1 MTELLQ
7 SLSTQNEF
15 VGRHNGPKLSDQQK
29 MLDAINAV
37 SLDALI
43 SETVPANIRLEQPM
57 TLAEAKS
64 EADMLAT
71 MKQFAKQNQVKR
83 TFIGQGYYN
92 TFTPNVILRNVLE
105 NPGWYTAYTPYQP
118 EISQGRLESLL
129 NFQQMVIDLT
139 GMEIANASLLDEA
152 TAAAEAMTLCKRAG
166 KSKSKSNVFFVAD
179 DVHPQ
184 TIEVVKTRAKFIG
197 FEVLVGSLE
206 SLPEQDVFGA
216 LVQYPSTTGEVR
228 DLTDIIAKAQAN
240 KTLVT
245 VATDYLLLPY

>member
-29 MLDAINAV
+29 MLEAINAV

-64 EADMLAT
+64 EADMLAA

-92 TFTPNVILRNVLE
+92 TFTPNVILR
-105 NPGWYTAYTPYQP
+105 
-118 EISQGRLESLL
+118 
-129 NFQQMVIDLT
+129 
-139 GMEIANASLLDEA
+139 
-152 TAAAEAMTLCKRAG
+152 
-166 KSKSKSNVFFVAD
+166 
-179 DVHPQ
+179 
-184 TIEVVKTRAKFIG
+184 
-197 FEVLVGSLE
+197 
-206 SLPEQDVFGA
+206 
-216 LVQYPSTTGEVR
+216 
-228 DLTDIIAKAQAN
+228 
-240 KTLVT
+240 
-245 VATDYLLLPY
+245 